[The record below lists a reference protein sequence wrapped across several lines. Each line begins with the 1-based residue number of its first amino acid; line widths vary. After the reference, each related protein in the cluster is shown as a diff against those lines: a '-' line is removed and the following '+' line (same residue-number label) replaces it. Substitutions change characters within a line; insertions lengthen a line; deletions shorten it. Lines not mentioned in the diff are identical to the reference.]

1 MLLGV
6 RRRHVF
12 SGRRR
17 SQGDTEA
24 PVSLERRGL
33 GVENLRP
40 KQLLVDYDVEPYLLD
55 GDDTSLLGAMLHVSV
70 EDDGMLVEHAYRFDV
85 RVVDEALV
93 CRRHGCN
100 GVLWISRRP
109 PTGKDPDSSL
119 GMEELS

>member
-1 MLLGV
+1 MLGV
-6 RRRHVF
+6 APRRHALR
-12 SGRRR
+12 GRRR

-33 GVENLRP
+33 GLENLRP
-40 KQLLVDYDVEPYLLD
+40 KQLVVDHDVEPYLLG
-55 GDDTSLLGAMLHVSV
+55 GDDSSVLGAMLHVSV

-93 CRRHGCN
+93 RRCHGCN

-109 PTGKDPDSSL
+109 STGKDPDSSL